1 MLDKGVGDLK
11 GGSCKTI
18 TNHTIVGRYANL
30 QLIKMFCTWEIYNL
44 EICLSYLPM
53 RLRIA
58 IFIRR
63 SVELLLLKYKKA
75 TFAGK

>member
-11 GGSCKTI
+11 GGNCKTI
-18 TNHTIVGRYANL
+18 KHHTIMGRYANL

-58 IFIRR
+58 IFIRK